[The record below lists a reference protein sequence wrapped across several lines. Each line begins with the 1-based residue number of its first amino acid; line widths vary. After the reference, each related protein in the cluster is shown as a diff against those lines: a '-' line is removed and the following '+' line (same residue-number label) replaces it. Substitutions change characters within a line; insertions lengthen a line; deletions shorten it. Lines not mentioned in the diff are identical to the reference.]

1 MISARLRRRSE
12 RKGNKETKIVF
23 HLCSCQGV
31 TAGGSREA
39 QEAKAE
45 SVENETVARI
55 RLDTGMWPKLSEQL
69 GGRGQTER
77 DPKGEEDSKRKNRYL
92 GQV

>member
-1 MISARLRRRSE
+1 MR
-12 RKGNKETKIVF
+12 
-23 HLCSCQGV
+23 SCQGV

-55 RLDTGMWPKLSEQL
+55 RLDTEMWPKAREQRE
-69 GGRGQTER
+69 GRGQTER
-77 DPKGEEDSKRKNRYL
+77 NPKGEGDSERKNRYL

>member
-1 MISARLRRRSE
+1 M
-12 RKGNKETKIVF
+12 
-23 HLCSCQGV
+23 

-55 RLDTGMWPKLSEQL
+55 RLDTEMWPKLSEQL
-69 GGRGQTER
+69 RGRGQTER
-77 DPKGEEDSKRKNRYL
+77 DPRGEEDSKRKNRYL